1 MIELERLRGVI
12 VSVQAP
18 GSLLDTPA
26 TIALLAR
33 VAEANGA
40 AAVRVQGGPTIAA
53 VKRAVAI
60 PVIGLVKRSYAGFL
74 PYITPTLREV
84 AEIVAAGA
92 DVVAFD
98 ATDRPRPGG
107 ASVAAMVASIT
118 ARSALA
124 MADCACAADG
134 VRAAAAGAALVAT
147 TLCGYTADTAGMPLP
162 ALGVVRELASS
173 GAVAICEGGV
183 GRPED
188 VTAAFA
194 AGAYA
199 VVVGTAITNVDVL
212 VQRFVAAK
220 PT

>member
-1 MIELERLRGVI
+1 VIELERLRGVI

-162 ALGVVRELASS
+162 A
-173 GAVAICEGGV
+173 ICEGGV